1 MRAQV
6 PPAQQRI
13 IFCGAELDDH
23 TPLNQLP
30 VPVVDGT
37 VVHLAL
43 RKLNV
48 ASSSSPQLPQ
58 FGVAPNYAP
67 PVR

>member
-1 MRAQV
+1 V

-48 ASSSSPQLPQ
+48 ASSSSPSPPPP
-58 FGVAPNYAP
+58 FGIAPNYAP